1 MRRDKEKPV
10 TPMYKVGL
18 RQLFASM
25 ATLGR
30 KDKENTTNATD
41 FRG

>member
-1 MRRDKEKPV
+1 MRRDKEKSM
-10 TPMYKVGL
+10 TPMYKVGSW
-18 RQLFASM
+18 QLFASM

-30 KDKENTTNATD
+30 REKENTMNATD